1 MKRDRVEQLDAE
13 LQTMPKPAA
22 KRMKTE
28 NSTHDPEWTPR
39 AAPLD
44 FLSESP
50 WELPTK
56 NNQVSSF
63 NPNQIA
69 RDALETNVV
78 LHPRLPKLF
87 SSFLEFKRRH
97 GSGLE
102 KGLYARMNAHDLAA
116 RLIKKRAL
124 HFTNASDFTVL
135 RDKRV
140 IPNAHQDWLRVGRDD
155 EGEIHLEDYL
165 SYDEMMLSS
174 LIGSSGPTF
183 FINTG
188 ARNNAAKIDEAK
200 LHQKRGIIVGLVGT
214 RFHAKAQMDNPICG
228 LIHNQKSAYAQDPRL
243 TKIFRDFFDPESTSE
258 GVKVYDAGHFQQT
271 FDKSVYKGRIRISIE
286 TALLEAD
293 SRAAA
298 DGVKAHLFLAGLG
311 LGVWRE
317 SAQQLQWY
325 FEEVAACIKRL
336 DLQHVNVLELGWDHC
351 PSSVKDELIATGAG
365 HGIKVLVS
373 SKRAPCAK
381 LSSNDLL
388 VRVWAWDSNSLPGNE
403 WWSGCLTSS
412 DDPAA
417 ACCSTIAELHNPYVN
432 PFEHRVKVLQERF
445 REEGPV

>member
-1 MKRDRVEQLDAE
+1 MKRTRVEELDAE
-13 LQTMPKPAA
+13 LQPMSKPAA
-22 KRMKTE
+22 KKIKPQ

-50 WELPTK
+50 WELPTT
-56 NNQVSSF
+56 NNQISNCLS
-63 NPNQIA
+63 
-69 RDALETNVV
+69 
-78 LHPRLPKLF
+78 LF
-87 SSFLEFKRRH
+87 SSFLEFKRKH
-97 GSGLE
+97 GSDLE
-102 KGLYARMNAHDLAA
+102 KGLYVQMNAHDLAA

-124 HFTNASDFTVL
+124 HFPNASDFTVL

-140 IPNAHQDWLRVGRDD
+140 IPNAHQDWLRVGKD
-155 EGEIHLEDYL
+155 EEGVIHLKDYL

-188 ARNNAAKIDEAK
+188 ARNNAATIDESMP
-200 LHQKRGIIVGLVGT
+200 HQKRGIVVGLVGT
-214 RFHAKAQMDNPICG
+214 RFHATGQIDHPICG
-228 LIHNQKSAYAQDPRL
+228 LGHNKKSADAQDPRL
-243 TKIFRDFFDPESTSE
+243 TKIFRDFFDPDSTSE
-258 GVKVYDAGHFQQT
+258 GVKVYDAGCFQQT
-271 FDKSVYKGRIRISIE
+271 IDKSVYKGRIRISME

-293 SRAAA
+293 RRAAA
-298 DGVKAHLFLAGLG
+298 EGGKAHLFLAGLG

-317 SAQQLQWY
+317 LPQQLPWY
-325 FEEVAACIKRL
+325 FEEVAACLERW
-336 DLQHVNVLELGWDHC
+336 DLKHVNVLELGWDHC
-351 PSSVKDELIATGAG
+351 RSAVKDKLVATGAE
-365 HGIKVLVS
+365 HGIQVMVS
-373 SKRAPCAK
+373 SKRDACAE

-388 VRVWAWDSNSLPGNE
+388 VTVWAWDSNSLPGNE

-417 ACCSTIAELHNPYVN
+417 ACCSTIAELHNPYGN

-445 REEGPV
+445 REEGPA

>member
-1 MKRDRVEQLDAE
+1 MKRNRVEQLDAE

-22 KRMKTE
+22 KKIKSQ

-50 WELPTK
+50 WELPAK
-56 NNQVSSF
+56 SNQISSF
-63 NPNQIA
+63 DQNQIA
-69 RDALETNVV
+69 RDALETNVI
-78 LHPRLPKLF
+78 LHPRLPQLF
-87 SSFLEFKRRH
+87 SSFLEFKRKR
-97 GSGLE
+97 GSNLE
-102 KGLYARMNAHDLAA
+102 QGLYAQMNAHDLAA

-140 IPNAHQDWLRVGRDD
+140 IPNAHQDWLRVGKDD
-155 EGEIHLEDYL
+155 EGEIHLKDYL

-188 ARNNAAKIDEAK
+188 ARNNAAKIDESK
-200 LHQKRGIIVGLVGT
+200 LHQKRGIIVGLVGN
-214 RFHAKAQMDNPICG
+214 RFHATGQIDHPICG
-228 LIHNQKSAYAQDPRL
+228 LGHNKKSAYAQDPRL
-243 TKIFRDFFDPESTSE
+243 TKIFRDFFDPDSTPE
-258 GVKVYDAGHFQQT
+258 GVKMYDAGYFQQT

-298 DGVKAHLFLAGLG
+298 EEVKAHLFLAGLG

-317 SAQQLQWY
+317 LPQQLQWY
-325 FEEVAACIKRL
+325 FEEVAACLKRL
-336 DLQHVNVLELGWDHC
+336 DPKHVNVLELGWDHC
-351 PSSVKDELIATGAG
+351 PPAVKDKLMATGAE

-373 SKRAPCAK
+373 SKRDPCAK

-388 VRVWAWDSNSLPGNE
+388 VRWSLIPTR
-403 WWSGCLTSS
+403 S
-412 DDPAA
+412 
-417 ACCSTIAELHNPYVN
+417 CSCRRA
-432 PFEHRVKVLQERF
+432 
-445 REEGPV
+445 